1 MIFKASFD
9 LSAWIRDFEVEAPSE
24 EEAKKKLAEMTF
36 DDIVDQLSYESE
48 GFVGASEMDDVDLE
62 CVEKTLKIKVSDFKY
77 VDEDGDEVSPAE
89 SEYVFDVDFRED
101 GDDYLEDLVKDELSY
116 RSGVD
121 EECIRSFKYEVVE
134 ER

>member
-24 EEAKKKLAEMTF
+24 EEAKKKLAEMSF

-48 GFVGASEMDDVDLE
+48 GFVNASEVDDVDLE
-62 CVEKTLKIKVSDFKY
+62 CVEKTLKIKVSDLKC
-77 VDEDGDEVSPAE
+77 VDEDGEEITPSE
-89 SEYVFDVDFRED
+89 SEYVFDVDYRE
-101 GDDYLEDLVKDELSY
+101 GDDLEDLVKDELSY
-116 RSGVD
+116 LAGVD
-121 EECIRSFKYEVVE
+121 EESIRSFKYEVVE

>member
-24 EEAKKKLAEMTF
+24 EEAKKKLAQMAF

-48 GFVGASEMDDVDLE
+48 GFVKASEVDDVDLE

-77 VDEDGDEVSPAE
+77 VDEDGDEVSPPE
-89 SEYVFDVDFRED
+89 SEYVFDVDFRE
-101 GDDYLEDLVKDELSY
+101 GDDLEDLVKDELSY

-121 EECIRSFKYEVVE
+121 EERIRSFKYEVAE

>member
-48 GFVGASEMDDVDLE
+48 GFVWASEMDDVDLE
-62 CVEKTLKIKVSDFKY
+62 CVEKTLKIKVSDLKC

-89 SEYVFDVDFRED
+89 SEYAFDVDFRE
-101 GDDYLEDLVKDELSY
+101 GDDLEDLVKDELSY

-121 EECIRSFKYEVVE
+121 EERIRSFKYEVVE

>member
-24 EEAKKKLAEMTF
+24 EEAKKKLAKMSF

-48 GFVGASEMDDVDLE
+48 GFVKASEVDDVDLE
-62 CVEKTLKIKVSDFKY
+62 CVEKTLEIKTSDLKY
-77 VDEDGDEVSPAE
+77 VDEDGKEITPSE
-89 SEYVFDVDFRED
+89 SEYVFDVDYRE
-101 GDDYLEDLVKDELSY
+101 GDDLEDLVKDELSY
-116 RSGVD
+116 LAGVD
-121 EECIRSFKYEVVE
+121 EESIRSFKYEVVE

>member
-9 LSAWIRDFEVEAPSE
+9 LSAWIRDFEVEASSE
-24 EEAKKKLAEMTF
+24 EEAKKKLAEMAF

-48 GFVGASEMDDVDLE
+48 GFVGASEVDDVDLE

-77 VDEDGDEVSPAE
+77 VDEDGDEASPAE
-89 SEYVFDVDFRED
+89 SEYVFDVDFREGD
-101 GDDYLEDLVKDELSY
+101 DDYLEDLVKDELSY

-121 EECIRSFKYEVVE
+121 EERIRSFKYEVAE

>member
-24 EEAKKKLAEMTF
+24 EEAKKKLAKMSF

-48 GFVGASEMDDVDLE
+48 GSVKASEVDDVDLE
-62 CVEKTLKIKVSDFKY
+62 CVEKTLEIKTSDLKY
-77 VDEDGDEVSPAE
+77 VDEDGEEITPSE
-89 SEYVFDVDFRED
+89 SEYVFDVDYRE
-101 GDDYLEDLVKDELSY
+101 GDDLEDLVKDELSY
-116 RSGVD
+116 LAGVD
-121 EECIRSFKYEVVE
+121 EESIRSFKYEVVE

>member
-24 EEAKKKLAEMTF
+24 EEAKKKLAEMSF

-48 GFVGASEMDDVDLE
+48 GSVRASDVDDVDLE
-62 CVEKTLKIKVSDFKY
+62 CVEKTLEIKTSDLKY
-77 VDEDGDEVSPAE
+77 VDEDGKEITPSE
-89 SEYVFDVDFRED
+89 SEYVFDVDYRE
-101 GDDYLEDLVKDELSY
+101 GDDLEDLVKDELSY
-116 RSGVD
+116 LAGVD
-121 EECIRSFKYEVVE
+121 EESIRSFKYEVVE

>member
-1 MIFKASFD
+1 MIFKASVD

-62 CVEKTLKIKVSDFKY
+62 CVEKTLKIKVSDLKC

-89 SEYVFDVDFRED
+89 SEYAFDVYFRED
-101 GDDYLEDLVKDELSY
+101 DDDDLEDLVKDELSY

-121 EECIRSFKYEVVE
+121 EERIRSFKYEVVE

>member
-24 EEAKKKLAEMTF
+24 EEAKKKLAKMTF

-48 GFVGASEMDDVDLE
+48 GSVKASEVDDVDLE
-62 CVEKTLKIKVSDFKY
+62 CVEKTLEIKTSDLKY
-77 VDEDGDEVSPAE
+77 VDEDGKEITPSE
-89 SEYVFDVDFRED
+89 SEYVFDVDYRE
-101 GDDYLEDLVKDELSY
+101 GDDLEDLVKDELSY
-116 RSGVD
+116 LAGVD
-121 EECIRSFKYEVVE
+121 EESIRSFKYEVVE

>member
-24 EEAKKKLAEMTF
+24 EEAKKKLAKMSF

-48 GFVGASEMDDVDLE
+48 GSVKASEVDDVDLE
-62 CVEKTLKIKVSDFKY
+62 CVEKTLEIKTSDLKY
-77 VDEDGDEVSPAE
+77 VDEDGEEITPSE
-89 SEYVFDVDFRED
+89 SEYVFDVDYRE
-101 GDDYLEDLVKDELSY
+101 GDDLEDLVKDELSY
-116 RSGVD
+116 LSGVD
-121 EECIRSFKYEVVE
+121 EESIRSFKYEVVE

>member
-62 CVEKTLKIKVSDFKY
+62 CVEKTLKIKVSDLKC
-77 VDEDGDEVSPAE
+77 VDEDRDEVSPAE
-89 SEYVFDVDFRED
+89 SEYAFDVDFRE
-101 GDDYLEDLVKDELSY
+101 GDDLEDLVKDELSY

-121 EECIRSFKYEVVE
+121 EERIRSFKYEVVE

>member
-24 EEAKKKLAEMTF
+24 EEAKKKLAEMSF

-48 GFVGASEMDDVDLE
+48 GFVKASEVDDVDLE
-62 CVEKTLKIKVSDFKY
+62 CVEKTLKIKVSDLKC
-77 VDEDGDEVSPAE
+77 VDEDGEEITPSE
-89 SEYVFDVDFRED
+89 SEYVFDVDYRE
-101 GDDYLEDLVKDELSY
+101 GDDLEDLVKDELSY
-116 RSGVD
+116 LAGVD
-121 EECIRSFKYEVVE
+121 EESIRSFKYEVVE

>member
-24 EEAKKKLAEMTF
+24 EEAKKKLAEMSF

-48 GFVGASEMDDVDLE
+48 GSVSASDVDDVDLE
-62 CVEKTLKIKVSDFKY
+62 CVEKTLEIKTSDLKY
-77 VDEDGDEVSPAE
+77 VNEDGEEITPSE
-89 SEYVFDVDFRED
+89 SEYVFDVDYRE
-101 GDDYLEDLVKDELSY
+101 GDDLEDLVKDELSY
-116 RSGVD
+116 LAGVD
-121 EECIRSFKYEVVE
+121 EESIRSFKYEVVE

>member
-24 EEAKKKLAEMTF
+24 EEAKKKLAEMSF

-48 GFVGASEMDDVDLE
+48 GFVNASDVDDVDLE
-62 CVEKTLKIKVSDFKY
+62 CVEKTLEIKTSDLKY
-77 VDEDGDEVSPAE
+77 VDEDGKEIAPSE
-89 SEYVFDVDFRED
+89 SEDVFDGDYRE
-101 GDDYLEDLVKDELSY
+101 GDDLEDLVKDELSY
-116 RSGVD
+116 LAGVD
-121 EECIRSFKYEVVE
+121 EESIRSFKYEVVE

>member
-24 EEAKKKLAEMTF
+24 EEAKKKLAEMSF

-48 GFVGASEMDDVDLE
+48 GSVNASDVDDVDLE
-62 CVEKTLKIKVSDFKY
+62 CVEKTLEIKTSDLKY
-77 VDEDGDEVSPAE
+77 VDEDGEEITPSE
-89 SEYVFDVDFRED
+89 SEYVFDVDYRE
-101 GDDYLEDLVKDELSY
+101 GDDLEDLVKDELSY
-116 RSGVD
+116 LAGVD
-121 EECIRSFKYEVVE
+121 EESIRSFKYEVVE

>member
-24 EEAKKKLAEMTF
+24 EEAKKKLAKMSF

-48 GFVGASEMDDVDLE
+48 GSVKASEVDDVDLE
-62 CVEKTLKIKVSDFKY
+62 CVEKTLEIKTSDLKY
-77 VDEDGDEVSPAE
+77 VDEDGKEITPSE
-89 SEYVFDVDFRED
+89 SEYVFDVDYRE
-101 GDDYLEDLVKDELSY
+101 GDDLEDLVKDELSY
-116 RSGVD
+116 LAGID
-121 EECIRSFKYEVVE
+121 EESIRSFKYEVVE

>member
-24 EEAKKKLAEMTF
+24 EEAKKKLAEMSF

-48 GFVGASEMDDVDLE
+48 GFVNASDVDDVDLE
-62 CVEKTLKIKVSDFKY
+62 CVEKTLEIKTSDLKY
-77 VDEDGDEVSPAE
+77 VDEDGKEITPSE
-89 SEYVFDVDFRED
+89 SEYVFDVDYRE
-101 GDDYLEDLVKDELSY
+101 GDDLEDLVKDELSY
-116 RSGVD
+116 LAGVD
-121 EECIRSFKYEVVE
+121 EESIRSFKYEVVE

>member
-62 CVEKTLKIKVSDFKY
+62 CVEKTLKIKVSDLKC

-89 SEYVFDVDFRED
+89 SEYAFDVDFRE
-101 GDDYLEDLVKDELSY
+101 GDDLEDLVKDELSY

-121 EECIRSFKYEVVE
+121 EERIRSFKYEVVE

>member
-62 CVEKTLKIKVSDFKY
+62 CVEKTLKIKVSDLKC

-89 SEYVFDVDFRED
+89 SEYAFDVDFRE
-101 GDDYLEDLVKDELSY
+101 GDDLEDLVKDELSY

-121 EECIRSFKYEVVE
+121 EERIRSFKYEVAE

>member
-36 DDIVDQLSYESE
+36 DDIVDQLSYENE
-48 GFVGASEMDDVDLE
+48 GSVNASDVDDVDLE
-62 CVEKTLKIKVSDFKY
+62 CVEKTLEIKTSDLKY
-77 VDEDGDEVSPAE
+77 VDEDGEEITPSE
-89 SEYVFDVDFRED
+89 SEYVFDVDYRE
-101 GDDYLEDLVKDELSY
+101 GDDLEDLVKDELSY
-116 RSGVD
+116 LAGVD
-121 EECIRSFKYEVVE
+121 EESIRSFKYEVVE

>member
-24 EEAKKKLAEMTF
+24 EEAKKKVAKMTF

-48 GFVGASEMDDVDLE
+48 GSVKASEVDDVDLE
-62 CVEKTLKIKVSDFKY
+62 CVEKTLEIKTSDLKY
-77 VDEDGDEVSPAE
+77 VDEDGKEITPSE
-89 SEYVFDVDFRED
+89 SEYVFDVDYRE
-101 GDDYLEDLVKDELSY
+101 GDDLEDLVKDELSY
-116 RSGVD
+116 LAGVD
-121 EECIRSFKYEVVE
+121 EESIRSFKYEVVE